1 MDALERSP
9 ASVSLALLG
18 SGSEA
23 EVLKKRHGASARL
36 HCTGKFVGRK
46 EVALAFAAADASV
59 AASTMETIGLTA
71 MESLHTGTPCLF
83 ANAGG
88 FAEHLT
94 HDVNSRLFTPGDPAS
109 FDRELEA
116 LMTVRRE
123 GCWAPEALRDSM
135 AEASLTSCTDRVLE
149 HVYSKRRTPR
159 PWFYPLAV
167 VAGSILY
174 LVTVVSA
181 AVGTPDSAFRRRLKG
196 LNPKSRFRTRFGRSS
211 TA

>member
-9 ASVSLALLG
+9 ASVSLAILG

-94 HDVNSRLFTPGDPAS
+94 HDLDLSKMLIETLHGTMNVSKHFFL
-109 FDRELEA
+109 A
-116 LMTVRRE
+116 LYAVFLSLDLSKGLLGVLRKHGVDFFLKKKSSDNKTESCSIGNGVHWAKLYDQGFWADVAAVLRE
-123 GCWAPEALRDSM
+123 G
-135 AEASLTSCTDRVLE
+135 
-149 HVYSKRRTPR
+149 
-159 PWFYPLAV
+159 
-167 VAGSILY
+167 G
-174 LVTVVSA
+174 
-181 AVGTPDSAFRRRLKG
+181 
-196 LNPKSRFRTRFGRSS
+196 
-211 TA
+211 